1 MFVFFHTD
9 AEKLHISNINTRIFT
24 SLE

>member
-1 MFVFFHTD
+1 MFVFLHTD
-9 AEKLHISNINTRIFT
+9 AEKLHIPNINTRIFT